1 MKLFFARLQSTRVP
15 LSKTDV
21 PERRSVPQSQ
31 IASGFTL
38 LELLIAAGI
47 TFIVIGASLASLVE
61 VMKINQQSESETLRR
76 QDLNRAL
83 DFMTD
88 EIRRGT
94 SVALSA
100 TTGIQAAV
108 PNFTLPIGATPV
120 LAITIPGVSK
130 PVIYYL
136 QNSVN
141 PWLTP
146 SLIRRWGPTYD
157 ANGDYVNPTQPDQ
170 WDPDPAD
177 GLGDVLVDAIDNQRP
192 SPNPACPTDWT
203 ANPPL
208 VARTG
213 FYSCVSADGRSVSV
227 TLQARV
233 KGASGATPKVYKLS
247 SDISVR
253 SR

>member
-1 MKLFFARLQSTRVP
+1 MKPLLARFTSPPSSQSHAKSCP
-15 LSKTDV
+15 H
-21 PERRSVPQSQ
+21 RSRLPVQEP
-31 IASGFTL
+31 SGFTL
-38 LELLIAAGI
+38 IELLIAAGI
-47 TFIVIGASLASLVE
+47 TFLVISASLASLVE

-83 DFMTD
+83 DFMAD
-88 EIRRGT
+88 EIRRGAT
-94 SVALSA
+94 VTPSA
-100 TTGIQAAV
+100 TTAAQAAL
-108 PNFTLPIGATPV
+108 PEFTLPVGATPV

-136 QNSVN
+136 AASAN
-141 PWLTP
+141 PWLPP
-146 SLIRRWGPTYD
+146 SLIRRWGPAFD
-157 ANGDYVNPTQPDQ
+157 ANGDYVNPTLPAQ
-170 WDPDPAD
+170 WDTDPSD
-177 GLGDVLVDAIDNQRP
+177 GLGDVLVDAIDNQP
-192 SPNPACPTDWT
+192 SSQGTVCPKDWI

-213 FYSCVSADGRSVSV
+213 FYSCVSSDGRSVNV

-233 KGASGATPKVYKLS
+233 KGAAGATPKVYKLT